1 MTIGYRIAVL
11 IAVLAS
17 IVAVGTAVWTA
28 QKVVHECHKQCDF
41 GDKRCADMCG
51 ARHFCPAHPDGI

>member
-1 MTIGYRIAVL
+1 VVLVVALMSL
-11 IAVLAS
+11 IALAGAGRALYQ
-17 IVAVGTAVWTA
+17 IAHQCA
-28 QKVVHECHKQCDF
+28 KQCDW

>member
-1 MTIGYRIAVL
+1 MSTGLKAVFF
-11 IAVLAS
+11 VVMLAS
-17 IVAVGTAVWTA
+17 ILAVGMAGRALYQISHQCV
-28 QKVVHECHKQCDF
+28 KQCDF

>member
-1 MTIGYRIAVL
+1 MKVLIVVAVL
-11 IAVLAS
+11 VSLIALALAGRALYQIS
-17 IVAVGTAVWTA
+17 HQCV
-28 QKVVHECHKQCDF
+28 KQCDW

>member
-1 MTIGYRIAVL
+1 MRVL
-11 IAVLAS
+11 IVVAVLAS
-17 IVAVGTAVWTA
+17 LIALALAGRALYQVSRQCV
-28 QKVVHECHKQCDF
+28 KQCDW